1 MSRPPD
7 DYQDEEQEAVEER
20 PRRRMFSEW
29 GYRGLFA
36 LVAFAVLVVVAL
48 PYLLE
53 WLNPPPPPPAPPMKA
68 QVQPA
73 RPPAPKAEEPK
84 PQPAQRVAKPEP
96 KAAEAPAA
104 QPPKVA
110 AKMEAKPEP
119 PAAKPAKERAPAKAT
134 AQGEYW
140 VQVGAFSDQANAAR
154 LAGRLTA
161 QKYPVQQFQRSSGDQ
176 PVGSTHEVFVV
187 GASADEVNAK
197 LPGRDYRAEAAGN
210 EVVIRPALGL
220 RDAVTLSKELASQGL
235 TVKIR
240 RSHAAGSVHVVRV
253 GAYAERQRA
262 QAVQKDLE
270 AKGVSGFIVRGEG
283 R

>member
-1 MSRPPD
+1 MSRTPD

-73 RPPAPKAEEPK
+73 RPPAPPRPAPK
-84 PQPAQRVAKPEP
+84 
-96 KAAEAPAA
+96 AEAPAA

-253 GAYAERQRA
+253 GAYADRQRA